1 MMKRKYIIFT
11 TLLTTI
17 FLLAGCGKVSG
28 PDLNTSKLESE
39 ISSSAINEPTE
50 PESVQTETQQIS
62 QFDYSLVPEYS
73 GNPYIEIN
81 DNKPYF
87 TDDEKSAGTSS
98 FENYCD
104 LDSMGRCGTAYAS
117 VGQDIM
123 PTEKRGEI
131 GMIKPSGWHTV
142 KYDCIADKYLYN
154 RCHLIGYQLTGE
166 NANEKNLITG
176 TRYLN
181 VEGMLPYENMITD
194 YVKETD
200 NHVLYRVT
208 PIFVKN
214 ELVARGVLMEA
225 YSVEDS
231 GAGVSFNIF
240 CYNVQPGV
248 TIDYQTGESEEN
260 DSADISSETIS
271 STENQQET
279 DSEYIVNTNS
289 KKFHTTDC
297 GNAASIADKNKEV
310 TNKSRDELI
319 SEGYAPAKCCNP

>member
-11 TLLTTI
+11 TLLTTV

-28 PDLNTSKLESE
+28 PDLNASKLEPE

-73 GNPYIEIN
+73 CNPYIEIN

-98 FENYCD
+98 FENYSD

-260 DSADISSETIS
+260 DSADITSETIS

-279 DSEYIVNTNS
+279 NSEYIINTNS

>member
-28 PDLNTSKLESE
+28 PDLDTSKLESE
-39 ISSSAINEPTE
+39 ISSSVINEPTE
-50 PESVQTETQQIS
+50 IESAQTETPQIS
-62 QFDYSLVPEYS
+62 QFDYGLIPEYS
-73 GNPYIEIN
+73 GKPYVEIN

-87 TDDEKSAGTSS
+87 TDDEKLSGTSS
-98 FENYCD
+98 FESYSD
-104 LDSMGRCGTAYAS
+104 LDSLGRCGTAYAS

-181 VEGMLPYENMITD
+181 VEGMLPYENMVSD

-200 NHVLYRVT
+200 NHVLYQVT
-208 PIFVKN
+208 PIFVGD
-214 ELVARGVLMEA
+214 EFVARGVLMEA

-248 TIDYQTGESEEN
+248 TIDYQTGESKEN
-260 DSADISSETIS
+260 DDTDIVSETTNS
-271 STENQQET
+271 SENQQET

-297 GNAASIADKNKEV
+297 GNVASIADKNKEV

-319 SEGYAPAKCCNP
+319 SDGYAPAKCCNP

>member
-11 TLLTTI
+11 TLLTTV
-17 FLLAGCGKVSG
+17 FLLAGCGKVFG
-28 PDLNTSKLESE
+28 PDLNASKIESE
-39 ISSSAINEPTE
+39 ISSPAINEPTE
-50 PESVQTETQQIS
+50 PESVQTET

-81 DNKPYF
+81 DSEPYF

-98 FENYCD
+98 FENYGD

-181 VEGMLPYENMITD
+181 VEGMLSYENMVAD
-194 YVKETD
+194 YVKETN

-208 PIFVKN
+208 PIFVGD

-225 YSVEDS
+225 YSVEDF

-260 DSADISSETIS
+260 DSVDITSETLS

-279 DSEYIVNTNS
+279 DSEYIINTNS